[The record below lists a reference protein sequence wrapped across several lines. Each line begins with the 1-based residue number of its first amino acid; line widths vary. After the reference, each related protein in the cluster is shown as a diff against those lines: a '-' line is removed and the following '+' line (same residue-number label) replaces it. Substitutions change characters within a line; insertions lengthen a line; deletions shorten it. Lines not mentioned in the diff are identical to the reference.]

1 MPVRS
6 SSSSVVRWPDRAE
19 VEAAARAFGRAEAER
34 RPGLLRLGYFGSYAR
49 GDAGVGSDLDLV
61 AVVASSDIPFER
73 RAADWDLTR
82 LPVPAEALIYT
93 AAEWAA
99 MEARGDRFARV
110 LRAESVW
117 VFDRRRDLRKG

>member
-19 VEAAARAFGRAEAER
+19 VLAAAGAFARAEAER
-34 RPGLLRLGYFGSYAR
+34 RPGLVRLGCFGSYAR

-61 AVVASSDIPFER
+61 AVVESSELPFER
-73 RAADWDLTR
+73 RAAQWDLTR
-82 LPVPAEALIYT
+82 LPVPAEVLVYT

-110 LRAESVW
+110 LRTESVW
-117 VFDRRRDLRKG
+117 VLDRRREPPGR

>member
-6 SSSSVVRWPDRAE
+6 LSSSVVRWPDRAT
-19 VEAAARAFGRAEAER
+19 VEAAARAFAGVEAER

-61 AVVASSDIPFER
+61 AVLESSHLPFER

-82 LPVPAEALIYT
+82 LPVPAEILVYT
-93 AAEWAA
+93 AGEWAA
-99 MEARGDRFARV
+99 MKARGDRFARV
-110 LRAESVW
+110 LRTESVW
-117 VFDRRRDLRKG
+117 VLDRRRDSPGR